1 MFPPPPAP
9 PSVAPAP
16 ASPTSPIHR
25 RRGAIVELPNEWYAN
40 AEAYNVLGVVR
51 TRSRDGTEAER
62 IRRVKSFGGA
72 ARSVGSSLLS
82 GVRRGKSA
90 QAALG
95 VSAPPASTPAL
106 LREQEQEQDRDRD
119 RDALDWRNSIGLSEE
134 ITISFDFEDELDA
147 DFEEV

>member
-1 MFPPPPAP
+1 MFPPPAP

-25 RRGAIVELPNEWYAN
+25 RRGAIVELPNEWYAQ

-82 GVRRGKSA
+82 GVKRGKSA

-106 LREQEQEQDRDRD
+106 VKEQEQERD
-119 RDALDWRNSIGLSEE
+119 RDALDWRNSIELSDE
-134 ITISFDFEDELDA
+134 ITISFDFEHELDA
-147 DFEEV
+147 DFDEE

>member
-1 MFPPPPAP
+1 M
-9 PSVAPAP
+9 
-16 ASPTSPIHR
+16 
-25 RRGAIVELPNEWYAN
+25 ELPNEWYAQ

-82 GVRRGKSA
+82 GVKRGKSA

-106 LREQEQEQDRDRD
+106 VKEQEQEQERD
-119 RDALDWRNSIGLSEE
+119 RDALDWRNSIELSDE
-134 ITISFDFEDELDA
+134 ITISFDFEHELDA
-147 DFEEV
+147 DFDEE